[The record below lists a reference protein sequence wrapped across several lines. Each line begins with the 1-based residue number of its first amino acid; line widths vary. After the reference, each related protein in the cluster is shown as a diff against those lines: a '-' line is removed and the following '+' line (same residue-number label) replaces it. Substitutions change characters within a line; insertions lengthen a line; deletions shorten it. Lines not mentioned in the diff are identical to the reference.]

1 MTSFTSRYGDPAVDH
16 KGAHLWAYR
25 RHGVT
30 VVAVRGRIDAANA
43 ERVRDYAVRFVAADS
58 RLVVDLS
65 AVSTFTPRGLSV
77 LDAVEERC
85 ALAGVDW
92 TLVPGDA
99 VSRRLRTRAEYA
111 ALPVIDSVAAAE
123 HQFDEAIL
131 RRRRF
136 LLPLLGRTA

>member
-25 RHGVT
+25 RHGST
-30 VVAVRGRIDAANA
+30 VVAVRGRVDAANV
-43 ERVRDYAVRFVAADS
+43 ERVTDYAVRFVAADS
-58 RLVVDLS
+58 RLVLDLS
-65 AVSTFTPRGLSV
+65 EVSTFTPRGMRL

-85 ALAGVDW
+85 AAAGLDW
-92 TLVPGDA
+92 ALVPGDA
-99 VSRRLRTRAEYA
+99 VSRRLRARADYA
-111 ALPVIDSVAAAE
+111 GLPVIDSVAEAE

-136 LLPLLGRTA
+136 LIPLLRRTA